1 MKKYGL
7 LLLLLLLAGGPL
19 SPVISFAEMEEAVIP
34 TEGHFVKELEE
45 EKEINDSAIS
55 AHKAVDK
62 EKTDGIKLPKLNDK
76 NYLEISFLGLLSLLF
91 FCLLVMGKG
100 HVSSKKTESRK
111 LERCKK

>member
-19 SPVISFAEMEEAVIP
+19 SPVIGFAEMEEAVIP

-45 EKEINDSAIS
+45 KETNDSAIS
-55 AHKAVDK
+55 VHKAVDK
-62 EKTDGIKLPKLNDK
+62 EKTDRIKLPKLNDK

-100 HVSSKKTESRK
+100 HVSSKKTESQK